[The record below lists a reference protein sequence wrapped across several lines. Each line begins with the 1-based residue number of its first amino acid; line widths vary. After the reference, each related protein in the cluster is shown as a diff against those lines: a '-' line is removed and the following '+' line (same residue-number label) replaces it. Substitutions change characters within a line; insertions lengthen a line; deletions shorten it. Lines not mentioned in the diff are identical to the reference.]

1 MADLEFAV
9 VTKQC
14 LDQRLP
20 DQTTVRQQ
28 LGAWETRRNAAQ
40 ATVNWQLTT
49 AKARHKLKKLY
60 PAESIW
66 STTSTTVVNSCNLLI
81 FRWEEFVQVQCKSLN
96 LRCPRRHVKLS
107 TTVVLGHRAS
117 ISLRRSTGAVIW

>member
-9 VTKQC
+9 VTRQC

-40 ATVNWQLTT
+40 ATVNWQFTT

-66 STTSTTVVNSCNLLI
+66 STTRPMFIFTSDAVAEAPENSMATADTSMNTRESLYGIGSILL
-81 FRWEEFVQVQCKSLN
+81 
-96 LRCPRRHVKLS
+96 
-107 TTVVLGHRAS
+107 
-117 ISLRRSTGAVIW
+117 RSTV

>member
-40 ATVNWQLTT
+40 ATVNWQFTKGAT
-49 AKARHKLKKLY
+49 Q
-60 PAESIW
+60 AEE
-66 STTSTTVVNSCNLLI
+66 TL
-81 FRWEEFVQVQCKSLN
+81 
-96 LRCPRRHVKLS
+96 PRRINMVYY
-107 TTVVLGHRAS
+107 
-117 ISLRRSTGAVIW
+117 